1 MCEYLYTSFTKV
13 SRYSIYMVDFFHIDM
28 ASVETTK
35 LGDKGT
41 IVLPQAV
48 RELLGAKK
56 GSVIAFIITDDERV
70 EVRTLEAETMA
81 ALDDIGAVLKEQGVT
96 LGQWMKEGKEIR
108 RRLLKEMYDIDPNTP
123 QTDA

>member
-1 MCEYLYTSFTKV
+1 
-13 SRYSIYMVDFFHIDM
+13 M

-56 GSVIAFIITDDERV
+56 GSVIAFVITDDERV
-70 EVRTLEAETMA
+70 EVRTLEAATIA
-81 ALDDIGAVLKEQGVT
+81 ALDEIGAALKEKGIT
-96 LGQWMKEGKEIR
+96 PEQWMKEGRAIR
-108 RRLLKEMYDIDPNTP
+108 RKLIKEMYDIDADIAA
-123 QTDA
+123 TDAKTLH